1 MKKTL
6 LSLIFLGLTWYVNAQ
21 VGVGTNDPKATL
33 DVRKSTNTP
42 TTSVDGVIPPNMTK
56 TELANKAAGTYAA
69 LQTGALV
76 YVSDVTGGASGA
88 SLSQVV
94 QITSSGYY
102 TFNGTVWIKLLN
114 ATDADTTND
123 AWVNNSTNTRVEL
136 GTTSN
141 GVTRVAG
148 TEVVATDAG
157 RLGIGTITPS
167 SNLEV
172 KGSVEGNFR
181 EITAATNT
189 ILADDY
195 HLSFSGTAA
204 STLTLPTQT
213 LIDGTVNDF
222 RGRKYYIKNNS
233 TATDLTIAATSGQNL
248 RYGGTKTASNSYVLK
263 PGNYAILTA
272 SGATGAGWDLDLVAS
287 VTKGNNWVL
296 YDTALDGFLNQP
308 TPFPIPTG
316 TTYTTI
322 KNPTTSADVFVTV
335 TVPSGTISSRTV
347 LSFTGWGDALV
358 SSVTGLGSLSFIFSQ
373 SFNGGTASVTPTAMM
388 SSWANTVASSNGVRY
403 NFPVSYVLNDLAA
416 GSYTFKLQVRR
427 EDETATF
434 ATGGIRIWGL
444 QAKAEVYIKE

>member
-136 GTTSN
+136 GTTST

-157 RLGIGTITPS
+157 NLGLGIVAPTTKLHVVSGGTTTTPLPAVTINDGTQALNRVLTSDANGVAKWSEITVTKVRGVMRPANS
-167 SNLEV
+167 AIQLIGGGTGVTTNNNTISLTT
-172 KGSVEGNFR
+172 
-181 EITAATNT
+181 TAATIDKIHLGSYIDLDPGKWEVEANVLVNLDLPANVAGLNYIFNKFTFTEQTTAVVTAQSPDLPATSESGWLIGGSTVIFGGSSGSTDAFYAVINGKVFITNT
-189 ILADDY
+189 STVKKRYYLTLWQGSRKY
-195 HLSFSGTAA
+195 SNYSNGSTTQAA
-204 STLTLPTQT
+204 S
-213 LIDGTVNDF
+213 
-222 RGRKYYIKNNS
+222 
-233 TATDLTIAATSGQNL
+233 A
-248 RYGGTKTASNSYVLK
+248 
-263 PGNYAILTA
+263 
-272 SGATGAGWDLDLVAS
+272 
-287 VTKGNNWVL
+287 
-296 YDTALDGFLNQP
+296 
-308 TPFPIPTG
+308 
-316 TTYTTI
+316 
-322 KNPTTSADVFVTV
+322 
-335 TVPSGTISSRTV
+335 TISI
-347 LSFTGWGDALV
+347 
-358 SSVTGLGSLSFIFSQ
+358 TGLGSSA
-373 SFNGGTASVTPTAMM
+373 NGENYITAQKI
-388 SSWANTVASSNGVRY
+388 N
-403 NFPVSYVLNDLAA
+403 
-416 GSYTFKLQVRR
+416 
-427 EDETATF
+427 
-434 ATGGIRIWGL
+434 
-444 QAKAEVYIKE
+444 

>member
-114 ATDADTTND
+114 STDADTTND
-123 AWVNNSTNTRVEL
+123 AWVNNSANTRVEL

-157 RLGIGTITPS
+157 NLGLGIVAPTTKLHVVSGGTTTTPLSAVTINDGTQALNRVLTSDNNGVAKWSEVTVSKVRGVMRPANSAIQLIGGGAGVTTNNNTISLTTTVATIDKIHLGSYIDLDPGKWEVEANVLVNLGLPASVAGLNYVFNKFTFTEETTAVVVNQSGDLPLTSESGWLIGGSTVIFGGS
-167 SNLEV
+167 S
-172 KGSVEGNFR
+172 GSTDAFYAVINGKVF
-181 EITAATNT
+181 ITNT
-189 ILADDY
+189 STAKKRYYLTLWQGSRKY
-195 HLSFSGTAA
+195 SNYSNGSTTQAA
-204 STLTLPTQT
+204 S
-213 LIDGTVNDF
+213 
-222 RGRKYYIKNNS
+222 
-233 TATDLTIAATSGQNL
+233 A
-248 RYGGTKTASNSYVLK
+248 
-263 PGNYAILTA
+263 
-272 SGATGAGWDLDLVAS
+272 
-287 VTKGNNWVL
+287 
-296 YDTALDGFLNQP
+296 
-308 TPFPIPTG
+308 
-316 TTYTTI
+316 
-322 KNPTTSADVFVTV
+322 
-335 TVPSGTISSRTV
+335 TISI
-347 LSFTGWGDALV
+347 
-358 SSVTGLGSLSFIFSQ
+358 TGLGSSA
-373 SFNGGTASVTPTAMM
+373 NGENYITAQKI
-388 SSWANTVASSNGVRY
+388 N
-403 NFPVSYVLNDLAA
+403 
-416 GSYTFKLQVRR
+416 
-427 EDETATF
+427 
-434 ATGGIRIWGL
+434 
-444 QAKAEVYIKE
+444 

>member
-88 SLSQVV
+88 SLSQVA
-94 QITSSGYY
+94 QITTTGYY

-157 RLGIGTITPS
+157 NLGLGIVAPTTKLHVVSGGTTTTPLS
-167 SNLEV
+167 AVTINDGTQALNRVLTSDNNGV
-172 KGSVEGNFR
+172 AKWS
-181 EITAATNT
+181 EITVTKVRGVMRPANSAIQLIGGGAGVTTNNNTISLTTTVATIDKIHLGSYIDLDPGKWEVEANVLVNLGLPASVAGLNYVFNKFTFTEETTAVVVNQSGDLPLTSESGWLIGGSTVIFGGSSGSTDAFYAVINGKVFITNT
-189 ILADDY
+189 STAKKRYYLTLWQGSRKY
-195 HLSFSGTAA
+195 SNYSNGSTTQAA
-204 STLTLPTQT
+204 S
-213 LIDGTVNDF
+213 
-222 RGRKYYIKNNS
+222 
-233 TATDLTIAATSGQNL
+233 A
-248 RYGGTKTASNSYVLK
+248 
-263 PGNYAILTA
+263 
-272 SGATGAGWDLDLVAS
+272 
-287 VTKGNNWVL
+287 
-296 YDTALDGFLNQP
+296 
-308 TPFPIPTG
+308 
-316 TTYTTI
+316 
-322 KNPTTSADVFVTV
+322 
-335 TVPSGTISSRTV
+335 TISI
-347 LSFTGWGDALV
+347 
-358 SSVTGLGSLSFIFSQ
+358 TGLGSSA
-373 SFNGGTASVTPTAMM
+373 NGENYITAQKI
-388 SSWANTVASSNGVRY
+388 N
-403 NFPVSYVLNDLAA
+403 
-416 GSYTFKLQVRR
+416 
-427 EDETATF
+427 
-434 ATGGIRIWGL
+434 
-444 QAKAEVYIKE
+444 